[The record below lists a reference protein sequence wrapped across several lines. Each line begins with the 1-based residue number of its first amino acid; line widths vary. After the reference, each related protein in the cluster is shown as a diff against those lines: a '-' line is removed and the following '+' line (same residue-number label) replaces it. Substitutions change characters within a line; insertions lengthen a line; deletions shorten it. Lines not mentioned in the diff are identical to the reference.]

1 MTALDNAT
9 GYLTKGK
16 SYYFPTYWLNKY
28 PLSTDWYTFDTG
40 GYTGEWGPE
49 GRLAMLHQK
58 EIVLNA
64 HDTENLLTA
73 VSMIREISD
82 KLESNALAMRYLS
95 AIGNYNAAIN
105 TNNHETLQQEVTIH
119 AEFPNATNHSEI
131 EEAFGNLVNLAS
143 QYANRK

>member
-1 MTALDNAT
+1 MDV
-9 GYLTKGK
+9 GSDIVKGA
-16 SYYFPTYWLNKY
+16 SYYVGAKYANKY
-28 PLSTDWYTFDTG
+28 PNKIGYYSFDTG
-40 GYTGEWGPE
+40 GYTGSWGPE

-73 VSMIREISD
+73 VSMIREIS
-82 KLESNALAMRYLS
+82 KQLESNALAMRYLS

-105 TNNHETLQQEVTIH
+105 TNNHDTLQQEVTIH